1 MFCVLTHADCF
12 RTLPLLYNV
21 ISLPFLPRN
30 TMHSATDTNRPPVSV
45 CPSVRPSVTIVYYIE
60 TAKDIVELLILKF
73 IKTQPI
79 TLTLLTFR
87 SLSPCTNCNKLGNK
101 PEGHL
106 VLRLQEH
113 KTECESKTKRAF
125 RRSQRTASL
134 AEINKYALTDHAN
147 QENHIINRSKVQGSS
162 DW

>member
-30 TMHSATDTNRPPVSV
+30 TMHSATLTVLQ
-45 CPSVRPSVTIVYYIE
+45 CLSVRPSVTIVYYIE
-60 TAKDIVELLILKF
+60 TAKDIVELFILKF

-101 PEGHL
+101 PEGNL

-125 RRSQRTASL
+125 TRSQRIASL
-134 AEINKYALTDHAN
+134 AEINKYALIDHAN

-162 DW
+162 D